1 MGKNQ
6 SKRYTLEELKRL
18 QALPLTDKVVLTK
31 LRIQEF
37 CEHFNGKAY
46 ISFSGGKDSTVL
58 LDIARE
64 LHPDIKAVYFDTG
77 LEFPEIKKHVKT
89 FDNVD
94 ILHPEKSFRQVIDEY
109 GWVFPSKE
117 ASRKIYYARKGAS
130 WAVNMLNGMDSTGK
144 QPSPY
149 CKRFTKWAGLVNAP
163 FEISEKCCDLMK
175 KKVAEKYTKD
185 TKKYPIIATMAT
197 ESAMRKN
204 RWLTTGCNVFDAKIP
219 HSKPMSFW
227 TEQDVLQY
235 IKDNMITI
243 PSIYGE
249 IVERKGKLC
258 TTGETRT
265 GCIFCLIGCH
275 LEKDEH
281 RRFVRLAKT
290 HPKIYKYCMENLGMK
305 EILDYIQEYT
315 GCEKLYE

>member
-1 MGKNQ
+1 MSRCNTAKH
-6 SKRYTLEELKRL
+6 TPEELKRL
-18 QALPLTDKVVLTK
+18 QALPLEDKIRLTK
-31 LRIQEF
+31 LRIAEF
-37 CEHFNGKAY
+37 YEHFAGKVY

-58 LDIARE
+58 LHIARE
-64 LHPDIKAVYFDTG
+64 LYPGIKAVYFDTG
-77 LEFPEIKKHVKT
+77 LEFPEIKKHVKE

-117 ASRKIYYARKGAS
+117 ASRKIYYARKGAP
-130 WAVNMLNGMDSTGK
+130 WATNMLNGLDSTGRQSSK
-144 QPSPY
+144 Y
-149 CKRFTKWAGLVNAP
+149 CQRFIKWAGLVDAP

-175 KKVAEKYTKD
+175 KKVAERYTKD
-185 TKKYPIIATMAT
+185 TKKYPIIATMAA

-204 RWLTTGCNVFDAKIP
+204 RWMVTGCNAYDAKIP
-219 HSKPMSFW
+219 HGKPMSFW

-235 IKDNMITI
+235 IRENNI
-243 PSIYGE
+243 PIASVYGE
-249 IVERKGKLC
+249 IIEGDGKLR

-265 GCIFCLIGCH
+265 GCVFCLIGCH
-275 LEKDEH
+275 LEKGDH

-290 HPKIYKYCMENLGMK
+290 HPKIYKYCMEKLGMK